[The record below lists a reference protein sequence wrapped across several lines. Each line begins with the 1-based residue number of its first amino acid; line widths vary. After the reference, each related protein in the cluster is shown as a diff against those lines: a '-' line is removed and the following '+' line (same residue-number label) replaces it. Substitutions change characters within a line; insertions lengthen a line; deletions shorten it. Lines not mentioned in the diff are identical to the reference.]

1 VPVPSSAAARRRRG
15 DTPLTALAAGVA
27 HGFGRHELVLADAL
41 KREGQT
47 SQADQVVKNVVE
59 IARAARLTD
68 VLANVG
74 GDTSSGGR

>member
-1 VPVPSSAAARRRRG
+1 
-15 DTPLTALAAGVA
+15 
-27 HGFGRHELVLADAL
+27 
-41 KREGQT
+41 
-47 SQADQVVKNVVE
+47 VKNVVE